1 MKTMINDTC
10 NIIAKRL
17 SDNKIAFSAETQLS
31 NIGQKITTEDI
42 RGGIGSRLIAINKNN
57 KDVEINIKSVIWDSD
72 FTEMVF
78 GLIVTGDNSIFKK
91 EDNLICIGKTFD
103 DSILIDEER
112 ELDLNYEF
120 DDQDDASVLINY
132 LTGVPYTN
140 KVEIQNIPKENGIIK
155 VIDSEG
161 IKYEVD
167 EFINNYIVLIDD
179 VEGIDFI
186 ALYEYEV
193 SGNTMN
199 MDISKFPE
207 AYSLELITI
216 EYSLI
221 NNIVVNDLYFIFNK
235 TLPSGNF
242 DLSFE
247 NGKVITSEI
256 DFKVLSMPGTNELG
270 KIIEVPRVS

>member
-1 MKTMINDTC
+1 VKTMINDTC

-78 GLIVTGDNSIFKK
+78 GLIITEDNTIFKK
-91 EDNLICIGKTFD
+91 EDNLICIGKSFD
-103 DSILIDEER
+103 DSVLIDEER
-112 ELDLNYEF
+112 ELDTDYQF
-120 DDQDDASVLINY
+120 DDSDDISVFINY
-132 LTGVPYTN
+132 LTGIPYTN
-140 KVEIQNIPKENGIIK
+140 KIEIANIPKEDGIILA
-155 VIDSEG
+155 IDSEG

>member
-1 MKTMINDTC
+1 MKTIINDTC

-17 SDNKIAFSAETQLS
+17 SDNKIAFSAEIQLAFIS
-31 NIGQKITTEDI
+31 QKITSEDI
-42 RGGIGSRLIAINKNN
+42 RGGIGSRLISINKNN
-57 KDVEINIKSVIWDSD
+57 KDIEINIKSVIWDSD

-179 VEGIDFI
+179 IEGTDFI
-186 ALYEYEV
+186 ALYEYEI

-199 MDISKFPE
+199 IDISKFPE
-207 AYSLELITI
+207 AYSLELSTI

-221 NNIVVNDLYFIFNK
+221 SNTIINDLYFIFNK
-235 TLPSGNF
+235 ALPSGDF

-247 NGKVITSEI
+247 NGKVLTSEI
-256 DFKVLSMPGTNELG
+256 DFKVLTKVGTNELG
-270 KIIEVPRVS
+270 RIIEVLRN

>member
-1 MKTMINDTC
+1 MINDTC

-78 GLIVTGDNSIFKK
+78 GLIITEDNTIFKK
-91 EDNLICIGKTFD
+91 EDNLICIGKSFD
-103 DSILIDEER
+103 DSVLIDEER
-112 ELDLNYEF
+112 ELDTDYQF
-120 DDQDDASVLINY
+120 DDSDDISVFINY
-132 LTGVPYTN
+132 LTGIPYTN
-140 KVEIQNIPKENGIIK
+140 KIEIANIPKEDGIILA
-155 VIDSEG
+155 IDSEG

>member
-78 GLIVTGDNSIFKK
+78 GLIITEDNTIFKK
-91 EDNLICIGKTFD
+91 EDNLICIGKSFD
-103 DSILIDEER
+103 DSVLIDEER
-112 ELDLNYEF
+112 ELDTDYQF
-120 DDQDDASVLINY
+120 DDSDDISVFINY
-132 LTGVPYTN
+132 LTGIPYTN
-140 KVEIQNIPKENGIIK
+140 KIEIANIPKEDGIILA
-155 VIDSEG
+155 IDSEG